1 MKKLNEKE
9 KEIIENNFK
18 AEMAEKY
25 IIDLLEAQLPSHKD
39 AIKKYIEELK
49 KL

>member
-18 AEMAEKY
+18 AEMSE
-25 IIDLLEAQLPSHKD
+25 IHNRPFRSTTSFS
-39 AIKKYIEELK
+39 
-49 KL
+49 